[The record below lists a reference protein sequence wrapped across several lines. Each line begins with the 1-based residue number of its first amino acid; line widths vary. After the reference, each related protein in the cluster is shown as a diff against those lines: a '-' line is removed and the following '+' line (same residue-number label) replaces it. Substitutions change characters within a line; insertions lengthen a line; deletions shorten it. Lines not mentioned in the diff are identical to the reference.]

1 MDITAANLEL
11 SFFARSAA
19 TQEGLAG
26 VMKIGDRLAVDFAL
40 TDLAY
45 SFKVAAAA
53 PADVATL
60 THSTGAVAQTTGTPT
75 ITDGDGKDWE
85 GVTLPVAVTS
95 LVYLVVVL
103 AGAAN
108 TGTVTLAAGDGAESP
123 AGILRADGFLIL
135 GQPSATAVSTGSTLA
150 LTFSAI
156 MDTATVWVFAKSA

>member
-1 MDITAANLEL
+1 MDITAADLEM
-11 SFFARSAA
+11 SFFARCAA
-19 TQEGLAG
+19 TQEGLSG
-26 VMKIGDRLAVDFAL
+26 VMKVGDRFVVDFAL
-40 TDLAY
+40 ANVAY

-60 THSTGAVAQTTGTPT
+60 THSAGVVAQTTGSPV

-95 LVYLVVVL
+95 LVYLVVVV

-135 GQPSATAVSTGSTLA
+135 GQPGATAVSTGSTLG
-150 LTFSAI
+150 LTFSAAT
-156 MDTATVWVFAKSA
+156 DTATVFVFAKSA